1 MLTKDDLSA
10 TSSALRSILIPN
22 SSLLTTLSRLTALPR
37 FEREASLRLLLSLP
51 PDATPGFYRPSS
63 AASAQFSTSS
73 MPASQVTNSAAR
85 GGIRGR
91 GRGGTRGRGR
101 GGRGNSSGNER
112 QLLESTPEERKE
124 VVGFAEE
131 IGRILAA
138 VRKQQ

>member
-1 MLTKDDLSA
+1 MLTKDDISA

-37 FEREASLRLLLSLP
+37 FERETSLRLLLSLP

-63 AASAQFSTSS
+63 AAGAQFSSSS
-73 MPASQVTNSAAR
+73 MPASQVTNGAA
-85 GGIRGR
+85 GIRGR

-101 GGRGNSSGNER
+101 GGRGNSSGNVR
-112 QLLESTPEERKE
+112 QLLESTLEERKE

-131 IGRILAA
+131 IGRILAD
-138 VRKQQ
+138 VRKQ